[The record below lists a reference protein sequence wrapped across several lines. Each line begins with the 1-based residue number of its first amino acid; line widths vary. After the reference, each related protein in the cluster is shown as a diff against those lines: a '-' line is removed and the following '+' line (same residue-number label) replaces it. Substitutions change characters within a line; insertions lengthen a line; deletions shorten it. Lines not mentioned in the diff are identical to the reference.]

1 MSARPLSEHGDDL
14 DLAREAAPNPAWL
27 RQLAETLK
35 LEAAVLEGHADT
47 LAGVPVLWMVL
58 ASQSLG
64 KASRQLLRL
73 ADALDEAR
81 VAS

>member
-1 MSARPLSEHGDDL
+1 MASL
-14 DLAREAAPNPAWL
+14 DLVHEDAPNPAWL

-47 LAGVPVLWMVL
+47 LAGLPVLRLPAAWSPATL
-58 ASQSLG
+58 AAQSLG
-64 KASRQLLRL
+64 TTSGLLLRL
-73 ADALDEAR
+73 ADVLDETA